1 MALDDDNGQSVLFV
15 AGHNHFI
22 HFPNTYESEVY
33 HFVSDVQT
41 LSPVSVY
48 YAERTVSY

>member
-22 HFPNTYESEVY
+22 HFHTYESEVY

-48 YAERTVSY
+48 YAELSY

>member
-15 AGHNHFI
+15 AGHNHFT
-22 HFPNTYESEVY
+22 HFLNTYESEVY
-33 HFVSDVQT
+33 NFFSDVQT

-48 YAERTVSY
+48 YTDRAVSC

>member
-33 HFVSDVQT
+33 IFFLMFKPFL
-41 LSPVSVY
+41 LSQFIMPR
-48 YAERTVSY
+48 EL